1 MYSLPN
7 AKINIGLRI
16 VGRRPDGYHDL
27 QTVFFPIPLA
37 DSLEIE
43 EARRLRKPYE
53 FILSG
58 MSLPDDGKDNLVV
71 RVFLA
76 LKEEFD
82 LPPTSIFLSKHIP
95 AGAGLGGGSSDAAAM
110 MQLLNDY
117 YRLDLTPAQMEQRL
131 AAFGADCPFFVRN
144 RPMYAEGVGNVFT
157 PVNVSLKDKY
167 IVLVKPDI
175 HVSTAGAYA
184 AIDSSIQKLRT
195 PAPSHLRDLIE
206 NTPVH
211 LWRNVITNEFEPYVF
226 STYPKV
232 AAIKQTLYDMG
243 ALYASMSGSG
253 SAVYGIFNRPIDN
266 ASKVF
271 ADCFTFAGSLAFS

>member
-58 MSLPDDGKDNLVV
+58 IALPDDGKDNLVV

-76 LKEEFD
+76 LQEEFD

-117 YRLDLTPAQMEQRL
+117 YHLDLTTVDMEQRL

-144 RPMYAEGVGNVFT
+144 KPMYAEGIGNVFT
-157 PVNVSLKDKY
+157 PVNINLKDKY

-175 HVSTAGAYA
+175 HVSTVEAYA
-184 AIDSSIQKLRT
+184 AVT
-195 PAPSHLRDLIE
+195 PCQLPNSLYDQLLS
-206 NTPVH
+206 TPVQ
-211 LWRNVITNEFEPYVF
+211 LWRNVITNDFEPYVF
-226 STYPKV
+226 RTYPKV

-243 ALYASMSGSG
+243 AIYASMSGSG
-253 SAVYGIFNRPIDN
+253 SAVYGIFGRPIDN
-266 ASKVF
+266 AGKVF
-271 ADCFTFAGSLAFS
+271 HDCFTFAASLHFS

>member
-58 MSLPDDGKDNLVV
+58 IALPDDGKDNLVV

-76 LKEEFD
+76 LQEEFD

-117 YRLDLTPAQMEQRL
+117 YHLDLTTVDMEQRL

-144 RPMYAEGVGNVFT
+144 KPMYAEGIGNVFT
-157 PVNVSLKDKY
+157 PVNINLKDKY

-175 HVSTAGAYA
+175 HVSTAEAYA
-184 AIDSSIQKLRT
+184 AVT
-195 PAPSHLRDLIE
+195 PCQLPNSLYDQLLS
-206 NTPVH
+206 TPVH
-211 LWRNVITNEFEPYVF
+211 LWRNVITNDFEPYVF
-226 STYPKV
+226 RTYPKV

-243 ALYASMSGSG
+243 AIYASMSGSG
-253 SAVYGIFNRPIDN
+253 SAVYGIFGRPIDN
-266 ASKVF
+266 AGKVF
-271 ADCFTFAGSLAFS
+271 HDCFTFAASLHFS